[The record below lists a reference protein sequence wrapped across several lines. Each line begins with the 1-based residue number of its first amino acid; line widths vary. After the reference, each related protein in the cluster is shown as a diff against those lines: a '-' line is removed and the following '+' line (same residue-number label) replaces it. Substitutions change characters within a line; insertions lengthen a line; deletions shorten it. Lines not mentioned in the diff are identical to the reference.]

1 MVWGQI
7 NENTVQLDLKHDLKP
22 KYPKHGS
29 VRFSKMIS
37 VQSNENTVKLNLKIK
52 VMRWEYSSVIFFL
65 KKCWLELN
73 RDFSDEKNGDKYF
86 EYHVLH

>member
-1 MVWGQI
+1 MIFDQSNENMVQSDLRNGQI

-52 VMRWEYSSVIFFL
+52 VMR
-65 KKCWLELN
+65 
-73 RDFSDEKNGDKYF
+73 
-86 EYHVLH
+86 